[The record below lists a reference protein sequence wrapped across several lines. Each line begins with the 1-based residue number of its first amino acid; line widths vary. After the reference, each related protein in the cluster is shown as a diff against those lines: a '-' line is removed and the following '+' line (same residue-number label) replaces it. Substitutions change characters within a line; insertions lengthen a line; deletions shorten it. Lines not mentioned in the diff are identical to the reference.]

1 MQFYTVT
8 DDWKVELLDEDGI
21 EPGLPVFTEMKKA
34 YEYCISE
41 LLDRVQRLVVELSEK
56 EGS

>member
-8 DDWKVELLDEDGI
+8 DDWKVEFLDEDGI
-21 EPGLPVFTEMKKA
+21 EPDDIIFDRKDDA
-34 YEYCISE
+34 YEYCIRE
-41 LLDRVQRLVVELSEK
+41 LLDRVQRLVIELSEK